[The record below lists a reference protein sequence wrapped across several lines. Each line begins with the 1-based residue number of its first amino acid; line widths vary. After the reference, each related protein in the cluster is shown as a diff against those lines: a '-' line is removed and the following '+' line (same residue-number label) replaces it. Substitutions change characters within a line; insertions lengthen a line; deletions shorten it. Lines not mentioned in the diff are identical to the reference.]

1 MSSSFYQY
9 LIAAFFVFAIS
20 LGVSSRAETTIPAV
34 TADSFYHHVIT
45 AQKPVLIQFDAAW
58 CPFCRKFAPII
69 EKFATEYKDEIA
81 VYRIDADKEGDLMIR
96 LGARTLPTT
105 VMFFKGKEVSRKGGF
120 MTAEQLEEWVSKE
133 VSKLTQKS
141 DPSL

>member
-1 MSSSFYQY
+1 MSASFYKY
-9 LIAAFFVFAIS
+9 LIAAFFAVMVAFS
-20 LGVSSRAETTIPAV
+20 FSSKAETSITAV

-69 EKFATEYKDEIA
+69 EKFATEYKGEIA
-81 VYRIDADKEGDLMIR
+81 VYRIDADQEGDLMIR

-120 MTAEQLEEWVSKE
+120 MTAEQLEEWVRKE
-133 VSKLTQKS
+133 VTKLTA
-141 DPSL
+141 P